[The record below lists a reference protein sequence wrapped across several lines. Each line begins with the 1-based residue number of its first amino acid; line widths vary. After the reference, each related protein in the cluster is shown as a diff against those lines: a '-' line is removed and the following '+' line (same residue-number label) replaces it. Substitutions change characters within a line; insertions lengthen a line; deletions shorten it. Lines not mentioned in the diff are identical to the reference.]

1 MQKAK
6 GVPCMMIWTIP
17 EYFQKLNL
25 VHVSS
30 VGVNGNPPIYWKNVS
45 INEAGFSGEHI
56 LMTTGS
62 ISKACFVS
70 STGWEEKNGHP
81 NILQYDW
88 GFISFLTHYRI
99 PQIIVFDHFL
109 TKDFTPSWFY
119 QKINNFMM
127 YRVTPLKWDK
137 LQN

>member
-45 INEAGFSGEHI
+45 TNEAGFSGEHI

-70 STGWEEKNGHP
+70 SRYIFTYWVPCQNGLMYYTEAKKDWHP
-81 NILQYDW
+81 Y
-88 GFISFLTHYRI
+88 Y
-99 PQIIVFDHFL
+99 
-109 TKDFTPSWFY
+109 
-119 QKINNFMM
+119 INTIEMRSLWTEIK
-127 YRVTPLKWDK
+127 YIQSPDK
-137 LQN
+137 LLDRD